1 MDTRRLLLD
10 EVAAIIAGTLCGAK
24 YGLKIR
30 LPHATVMTFLFAK
43 QLTFREK
50 FKTIAKLSG
59 EHTTNLAVFVAIYKV
74 RASLSNESKTAI

>member
-10 EVAAIIAGTLCGAK
+10 EVAAIIAGTLSGAK

-59 EHTTNLAVFVAIYKV
+59 EHATNLAVFVAIYKV